1 MSELHRTH
9 CHGTCTWRYLSPLP
23 LFPGTTGIVYKHLL
37 WLLPLYRHFH
47 LQRHEL
53 LPSMAAIIM
62 RQQQEV
68 RPLGLFF
75 RWFNGAFDW
84 FKAGYI
90 KIVEFL
96 IRIRLLVIPIFI
108 AGLVA
113 TG

>member
-1 MSELHRTH
+1 MSEL
-9 CHGTCTWRYLSPLP
+9 TWHLIATALVLMAVFIPLP
-23 LFPGTTGIVYKHLL
+23 SLPGTTGIVYKHLL

-68 RPLGLFF
+68 HGPLGLFF

-84 FKAGYI
+84 FKAAS
-90 KIVEFL
+90 
-96 IRIRLLVIPIFI
+96 R
-108 AGLVA
+108 
-113 TG
+113 